1 MNTKKCQGNILIV
14 ALILIVVVSG
24 LVVVA
29 VNVTN
34 NSAHFS
40 DRSRDFVAAQ
50 AAAEGAVD
58 HAFAI
63 WKRRINSQ
71 NRAINTTEANANLA
85 APSFPDFAYAS
96 ASNDGPLKIDALDE
110 YGAPIAQ

>member
-1 MNTKKCQGNILIV
+1 MHTKHCQGNILIV

-29 VNVTN
+29 VNVTD
-34 NSAHFS
+34 NSAHFA
-40 DRSRDFVAAQ
+40 DRSRDFVSAQ

-71 NRAINTTEANANLA
+71 NRAIDTTTSNANLA
-85 APSFPDFAYAS
+85 KVRPWSRPKES
-96 ASNDGPLKIDALDE
+96 CKIIKSKNFL
-110 YGAPIAQ
+110 